1 MDEKLPAEGPYED
14 KMIPEDLP
22 AEDLPAEGPFEDKID
37 PETVPVEQPV
47 KKSSDKTILILA
59 VIAIAV
65 ATFFAGYII
74 GSEQNPD
81 ISIKRTELSEFVS
94 ITDAS
99 STQQSGSTRLTF
111 DTIPSV
117 SLDDDPVK
125 GNPNAPVTIVEFS
138 DFQCP
143 FCKRF
148 FDETLSLLEQDYID
162 TGQVKLVYRDFPIE
176 SIHPNAV
183 AASLAAECA
192 DEQGK
197 FWELHD
203 VLFEKQEQ
211 WANLGLEDAIGK
223 FQQFGSEIP
232 LDLDKFSTCLLAAD
246 LVDEIRQDYFD
257 AVGYGADGTPTFF
270 IGNEQNGFVVVKG
283 ALAYPIMKEL
293 IELQLQT

>member
-14 KMIPEDLP
+14 KIP
-22 AEDLPAEGPFEDKID
+22 EDLPAEGPFEDKID
-37 PETVPVEQPV
+37 PETVPTEQAV
-47 KKSSDKTILILA
+47 KKPDNKHFLVMA

-65 ATFFAGYII
+65 AAFFGGYII
-74 GSEQNPD
+74 GNEQNPD
-81 ISIKRTELSEFVS
+81 ISIKRTDLSEFATG
-94 ITDAS
+94 IEAS
-99 STQQSGSTRLTF
+99 STQGLGSTQLTF
-111 DTIPSV
+111 PTIPSV

-125 GNPNAPVTIVEFS
+125 GNPDAPVTIVEFS

-143 FCKRF
+143 FCKKF
-148 FDETLSLLEQDYID
+148 FDGTLPQLERDYID
-162 TGQVKLVYRDFPIE
+162 TGKVKLVYRDLPIE

-197 FWELHD
+197 FWEYHD
-203 VLFEKQEQ
+203 ILFGKQEQ
-211 WANLGLEDAIGK
+211 WANLGLDDAIAK

-257 AVGYGADGTPTFF
+257 AVGYGADATPTFF
-270 IGNEQNGFVVVKG
+270 IGNEQNGFVVVRG
-283 ALAYPIMKEL
+283 NLDYSIMKDLIDYNLEL
-293 IELQLQT
+293 